1 MKTII
6 SIITPVYKA
15 EKYIHRCV
23 DSILAQTFADFE
35 LILIDDGSPDNSG
48 AICDEYATKDPRVKV
63 VHKENGGVSSARQCG
78 IDKAVGE
85 YTIHA
90 DADDWADP
98 TMLQE
103 LYDKAIA
110 ENADIVVCDYYTHKK
125 GRQRYVSQSHCS
137 LEPDSLLKQY
147 LRQELH
153 GALWNKLIRRELYAK
168 FNILFPQEIVRWED
182 LFVVCS
188 MLLHPVKVAY
198 LPKAF
203 YHYDLS
209 ISSNS
214 LVRRKSIRGLQSQI
228 RFVNHFQEILPRE
241 TFADEI
247 YIIKAATKEL
257 AYNTKLMEPNEL
269 MDLFGE
275 INERYIESAD
285 QSNLRQLCFSR
296 FLSGRYTYSQS
307 KRVRR
312 ALNLLQKIRK
322 IIKL

>member
-23 DSILAQTFADFE
+23 DSILAQTFTDFE
-35 LILIDDGSPDNSG
+35 LILVDDGSPDNSG
-48 AICDEYATKDPRVKV
+48 AMCDEYAAKDPRVKV
-63 VHKENGGVSSARQCG
+63 IHKANGGVASARQCG
-78 IDKAVGE
+78 IDNATGV

-90 DADDWADP
+90 DPDDWVEP
-98 TMLQE
+98 EMLEE
-103 LYDKAIA
+103 LYGKAVA
-110 ENADIVVCDYYTHKK
+110 EEADMVICDYYLCKRKK
-125 GRQRYVSQSHCS
+125 SLYISQKPTS
-137 LEPDSLLKQY
+137 LETTALFREY
-147 LRQELH
+147 LGQKLH
-153 GALWNKLIRRELYAK
+153 GSLCNKLIRRELYTK
-168 FNILFPQEIVRWED
+168 HNIIFPPEITRWED
-182 LFVVCS
+182 LLIVCS
-188 MLLHPVKVAY
+188 VLMHPVKVAY

-228 RFVNHFQEILPRE
+228 QFVNHFQEILPRE
-241 TFADEI
+241 KFADEI

>member
-48 AICDEYATKDPRVKV
+48 AICDEYAAQDPRVKV

-110 ENADIVVCDYYTHKK
+110 ENSDIVVCDYYTHKK

-153 GALWNKLIRRELYAK
+153 GALWNKLIRRELYVK

-198 LPKAF
+198 LPRAF

-228 RFVNHFQEILPRE
+228 QFVNHFQEILPRE
-241 TFADEI
+241 KFADEI

-269 MDLFGE
+269 MDLFGD